1 MTQYQKALAVLVV
14 AVLGIWGCAQGPAGS
29 ASAEKVKSLENKL
42 NRVEED
48 FKAAAAARDQFKK
61 KLVDAENLTV
71 QLRQELDAIQK
82 EREELRA
89 LVKTRTTE
97 RDNLSN
103 HFEVFRKNLK
113 DLIGQTEAALAKP
126 ASPPITTVSEPKIP
140 NF

>member
-29 ASAEKVKSLENKL
+29 ASADKMKNLENKL
-42 NRVEED
+42 SRVEAD
-48 FKAAAAARDQFKK
+48 FKAAATARDQFKK

-71 QLRQELDAIQK
+71 QMRQELDAIQK
-82 EREELRA
+82 EREELRT

-103 HFEVFRKNLK
+103 QFEAFRKNLK

-126 ASPPITTVSEPKIP
+126 ANPPITTVSEAKTP